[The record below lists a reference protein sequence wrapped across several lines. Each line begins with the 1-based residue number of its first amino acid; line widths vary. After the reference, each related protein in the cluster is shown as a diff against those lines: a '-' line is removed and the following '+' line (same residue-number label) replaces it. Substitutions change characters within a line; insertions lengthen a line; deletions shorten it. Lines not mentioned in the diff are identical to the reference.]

1 MRNNAQITIETILII
16 GFFLLILVGITIPM
30 GFKASDAS
38 RDASRVLEMRNN
50 LDKIT
55 TAIKAVQALGPG
67 AVRTVGITSN
77 SRSWAL
83 ATGDPVMNASISYW
97 AEWKSRE
104 RIAAELAYTN
114 VYNTS
119 RHFGGIG
126 KNISGIYVSN
136 FNYTYFEDKGY
147 FVVRVENNNTQ
158 GGDSYLLIASS
169 GNNITI
175 TLTP

>member
-1 MRNNAQITIETILII
+1 MRNNAQITLETILII

-30 GFKASDAS
+30 SFKASDAS
-38 RDASRVLEMRNN
+38 RDASRVLEVRNN

-55 TAIKAVQALGPG
+55 TAIKVVQVLGPG
-67 AVRTVGITSN
+67 AVRTVRITSN

-83 ATGDPVMNASISYW
+83 ASGDPVMNASISYW
-97 AEWKSRE
+97 AEWESRA
-104 RIAAELAYTN
+104 RVPAELVYTN

-119 RHFGGIG
+119 RHFGGMG
-126 KNISGIYVSN
+126 RNISGISAGN
-136 FNYTYFEDKGY
+136 FNYTYFDGRGS

-169 GNNITI
+169 GNNISI
-175 TLTP
+175 TLSP